1 MKTKLFIIFFLSL
14 AIIGCNEQAKQNLDI
29 VLPDISVDENA
40 DAFAKILSSSMNNHE
55 MLDFIKEMAEER
67 FDGDEN
73 FLIMDKIDDKSTKSS
88 NTFYDMLSVV
98 ATKSESS
105 YDLDSII
112 EAIKVNDPL
121 LQVYVMNSELWDSGI
136 EPLVV
141 LLPENYDDERI
152 CTLTGYKMNGE
163 VFTFSSENEIADAP
177 VVVLSRNERTIVKSS
192 KDIFSEC
199 IPFYSNEQYNYYYRS
214 DVLNMSDNVE
224 FITKSDDAITD
235 ELVATKWKVTT
246 CGRYLSRPSND
257 YVERVT
263 IVSKTAWKDLE
274 STWLGEPDLELF
286 VVHAERISSS
296 ICKITSSF
304 FEINNK
310 KAFNTKNNISWYSWK
325 KNIMLWSLSENGDKM
340 VYAWNEHDSDNKET
354 SRNIPYTIN
363 VYGFDKF
370 DNSYPISVSEKDEDA
385 GYTEISYIDKQS
397 TIFTTNNSCVKF
409 EIKYY

>member
-163 VFTFSSENEIADAP
+163 VFTFSSENEIADSA
-177 VVVLSRNERTIVKSS
+177 
-192 KDIFSEC
+192 
-199 IPFYSNEQYNYYYRS
+199 
-214 DVLNMSDNVE
+214 
-224 FITKSDDAITD
+224 
-235 ELVATKWKVTT
+235 
-246 CGRYLSRPSND
+246 
-257 YVERVT
+257 
-263 IVSKTAWKDLE
+263 
-274 STWLGEPDLELF
+274 
-286 VVHAERISSS
+286 
-296 ICKITSSF
+296 
-304 FEINNK
+304 
-310 KAFNTKNNISWYSWK
+310 
-325 KNIMLWSLSENGDKM
+325 
-340 VYAWNEHDSDNKET
+340 
-354 SRNIPYTIN
+354 
-363 VYGFDKF
+363 
-370 DNSYPISVSEKDEDA
+370 
-385 GYTEISYIDKQS
+385 
-397 TIFTTNNSCVKF
+397 
-409 EIKYY
+409 